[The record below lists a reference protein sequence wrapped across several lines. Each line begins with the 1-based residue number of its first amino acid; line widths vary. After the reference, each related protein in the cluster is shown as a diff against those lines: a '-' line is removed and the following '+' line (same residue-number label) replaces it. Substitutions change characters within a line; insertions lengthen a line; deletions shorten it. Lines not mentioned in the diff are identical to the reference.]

1 MCDDIAAWGREMAR
15 PENERSPTALAHESA
30 RAQRMADF
38 FEDHATDSLMQGAP
52 GMAHLILAVAL
63 EMARKR
69 GLGISP
75 PAVSGWRAG
84 CVPSPLFLRCKGRS
98 RPRPEKQ
105 DIAQKWVGHSMT
117 AISEFGT
124 TPTTGSALKMSVH

>member
-1 MCDDIAAWGREMAR
+1 MCDGIAVWAGKWPR

-52 GMAHLILAVAL
+52 GMAHLILAVAV

-69 GLGISP
+69 GLGIPTP

-84 CVPSPLFLRCKGRS
+84 CVPSPIFLRCKGRS
-98 RPRPEKQ
+98 RPSPEKQ
-105 DIAQKWVGHSMT
+105 DTLRKNG
-117 AISEFGT
+117 FGT
-124 TPTTGSALKMSVH
+124 ARPRYPSLARLRRLDRR